1 MMPLVCGSLP
11 YFYSAEKSGR
21 KDDEPKTGDAAPI
34 ELYATLT
41 MIAGFAY
48 LLLYFTDRKR
58 GMSEE
63 TKNELVSWLVGW
75 AKQGGRIRK
84 CLALAAIFVLLVY
97 YHSIGKKSMENKRKK
112 TVKILLL
119 AGMAVCLIPIGQAYD
134 QSVRHRAQQEE
145 LREMVTE
152 INVEYSA
159 ADVGSPNEIGVSVL
173 EDGRKPNAENSG
185 GRLVSGSDAESSGG
199 RLVSGSDAENSDGKS
214 VREADA
220 EGGGQIADQPQMLEQ
235 YAKLYEKNKDLEGWL
250 SIEGMKIDYP
260 VMQNED
266 NTYYLHHDFYGEDSK
281 YGCLYVKEQAD
292 LDAGTNFIIYGHNM
306 KDGSMFGDLDLYLKE
321 SFYKEHPV
329 ISFDTLYEERTYD
342 IIAVFR
348 SQVYRADDEVFKYY
362 QFYEADT
369 QEEFEDFYD
378 NIKKLSLY
386 DTGVEAAFGD
396 TFLTL
401 STCAYHVPDGRLV
414 VVAKRRE

>member
-1 MMPLVCGSLP
+1 MRV
-11 YFYSAEKSGR
+11 
-21 KDDEPKTGDAAPI
+21 
-34 ELYATLT
+34 
-41 MIAGFAY
+41 
-48 LLLYFTDRKR
+48 
-58 GMSEE
+58 
-63 TKNELVSWLVGW
+63 
-75 AKQGGRIRK
+75 
-84 CLALAAIFVLLVY
+84 
-97 YHSIGKKSMENKRKK
+97 
-112 TVKILLL
+112 LLL
-119 AGMAVCLIPIGQAYD
+119 AGMAVCLIPVCQAYVKTA
-134 QSVRHRAQQEE
+134 QHREQQED

-152 INVEYSA
+152 ASVQYPVQADSA
-159 ADVGSPNEIGVSVL
+159 PQETAVSVL
-173 EDGRKPNAENSG
+173 QVQAAAGGEKGQTENSP
-185 GRLVSGSDAESSGG
+185 V
-199 RLVSGSDAENSDGKS
+199 
-214 VREADA
+214 
-220 EGGGQIADQPQMLEQ
+220 MLAG
-235 YAKLYEKNKDLEGWL
+235 YAALYEENKDLAGWL

-260 VMQNED
+260 VMQKED

-348 SQVYRADDEVFKYY
+348 SQVYRADDDVFKYY

-369 QEEFEDFYD
+369 QEEFDDFYD
-378 NIKKLSLY
+378 NIKELSLY
-386 DTGVEAAFGD
+386 DTGVEAKFGD

-414 VVAKRRE
+414 VVAKRTE

>member
-1 MMPLVCGSLP
+1 MERNYRAAKAFFLGVTLLCLLP
-11 YFYSAEKSGR
+11 VIRVRCLSMRHESQR
-21 KDDEPKTGDAAPI
+21 DA
-34 ELYATLT
+34 
-41 MIAGFAY
+41 IAGKKEKKEMPAGY
-48 LLLYFTDRKR
+48 TARD
-58 GMSEE
+58 
-63 TKNELVSWLVGW
+63 VSVQGKAMEALAGKGIPVTGRER
-75 AKQGGRIRK
+75 GGRERDGSGP
-84 CLALAAIFVLLVY
+84 AILGKYAGLYGENQDLV
-97 YHSIGKKSMENKRKK
+97 
-112 TVKILLL
+112 
-119 AGMAVCLIPIGQAYD
+119 
-134 QSVRHRAQQEE
+134 
-145 LREMVTE
+145 
-152 INVEYSA
+152 
-159 ADVGSPNEIGVSVL
+159 
-173 EDGRKPNAENSG
+173 
-185 GRLVSGSDAESSGG
+185 
-199 RLVSGSDAENSDGKS
+199 
-214 VREADA
+214 
-220 EGGGQIADQPQMLEQ
+220 
-235 YAKLYEKNKDLEGWL
+235 GWL
-250 SIEGMKIDYP
+250 SIEGMEIDYP

-266 NTYYLHHDFYGEDSK
+266 DEYYLHHDFYGEDSK
-281 YGCLYVKEQAD
+281 YGCLYVRNRAD
-292 LDAGTNFIIYGHNM
+292 LDGGTNFIIYGHNM